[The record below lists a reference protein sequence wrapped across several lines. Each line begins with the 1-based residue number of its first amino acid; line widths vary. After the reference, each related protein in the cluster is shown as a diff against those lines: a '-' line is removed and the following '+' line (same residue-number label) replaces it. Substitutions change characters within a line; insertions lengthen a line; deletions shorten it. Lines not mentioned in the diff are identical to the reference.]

1 MDPTINSAYENP
13 YSALI
18 RDYNASKYAN
28 INKYMESMDNPVS
41 ANGLAVKLAGPRVT
55 EVVEPVAPKV
65 TEVVKPTAG
74 NFLGMDDTKKM
85 FGSINKLDDANSA
98 QKDYMAQASTIGS
111 EYTSNPEIQS
121 ALLQGYN
128 SLATPAMND
137 SLLGMSGST
146 IGNIGGLADTAGG
159 LYGMY
164 SKYQQNKRADD
175 IMDMYNQ
182 DRNIAQKKERDFSG
196 AVSKSGLG
204 TYVTGQ

>member
-1 MDPTINSAYENP
+1 MGSTTNPAYEN
-13 YSALI
+13 SNDAII
-18 RDYNASKYAN
+18 RDYNASKYAKF
-28 INKYMESMDNPVS
+28 INTPVS

-55 EVVEPVAPKV
+55 EVVKPVAPKV
-65 TEVVKPTAG
+65 TAAVKPTAG
-74 NFLGMDDTKKM
+74 NFLGIDGAKNL
-85 FGSINKLDDANSA
+85 FGSINKLDESNLA
-98 QKDYMAQASTIGS
+98 QKDYMAEVATIGT

-128 SLATPAMND
+128 ALSTPKVND
-137 SLLGMSGST
+137 SFLGMSGST
-146 IGNIGGLADTAGG
+146 IGNMGGLADIAGG

-164 SKYQQNKRADD
+164 SQYQQNKRADD
-175 IMDMYNQ
+175 MMDMYKQ

>member
-1 MDPTINSAYENP
+1 MDPRVNPVYENM

-18 RDYNASKYAN
+18 GDYGAPKYAD
-28 INKYMESMDNPVS
+28 IDKYMKSIENPGLV
-41 ANGLAVKLAGPRVT
+41 NGPAVK
-55 EVVEPVAPKV
+55 PVAPKV
-65 TEVVKPTAG
+65 TAAVKPTTG

-98 QKDYMAQASTIGS
+98 QKDYMAQMATVDP

-137 SLLGMSGST
+137 SFLGMSGST
-146 IGNIGGLADTAGG
+146 IKNVGGVTDIVSG

-164 SKYQQNKRADD
+164 NQYQHNKRADD
-175 IMDMYNQ
+175 LMDMYKQ